1 MLRQG
6 CITNWGSFVLL
17 QLGKCYYKLGQHIY
31 YKMGQASL
39 QIRAAITN
47 FGKCYYKL
55 GQTLL
60 QIGAAITNWG
70 NCYKLG
76 HNKCI
81 QGNCGL
87 RSQDISDLD
96 IAYLFAKVKNLYFV
110 FRVFKNNRPFSQEQY
125 HYDFIPMESQKIKI
139 DFYLNL
145 KNTVIKQ
152 RSNTN
157 KKQTKADLKLSQQ
170 CCRISYTAKY
180 LLRKH

>member
-1 MLRQG
+1 MLQIG
-6 CITNWGSFVLL
+6 ATLFYYNLANVITNWGSLFITKW
-17 QLGKCYYKLGQHIY
+17 GRRYYKLGQL
-31 YKMGQASL
+31 L
-39 QIRAAITN
+39 QIWASVITN
-47 FGKCYYKL
+47 WGSYYKL

-70 NCYKLG
+70 NYYKLG

-139 DFYLNL
+139 EFYLN
-145 KNTVIKQ
+145 
-152 RSNTN
+152 
-157 KKQTKADLKLSQQ
+157 
-170 CCRISYTAKY
+170 
-180 LLRKH
+180 